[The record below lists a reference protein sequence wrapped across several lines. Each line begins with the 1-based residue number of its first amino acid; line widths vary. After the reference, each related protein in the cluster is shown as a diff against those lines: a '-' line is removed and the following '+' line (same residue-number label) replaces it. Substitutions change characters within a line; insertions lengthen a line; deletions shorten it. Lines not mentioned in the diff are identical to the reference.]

1 MSQIIIYQDGEDLCV
16 VHPAEGA
23 TMEDLVEVV
32 PAGADYI
39 AMEVADLPED
49 RYFRDAWKL
58 VGGALTIDIEGA
70 KEVQRN
76 HWRRLRRPKLLA
88 LDIAFIQALE
98 AGDTVAQA
106 DIAAQKTALRDV
118 TETPLPNDLTGIRFT
133 LPAILL

>member
-1 MSQIIIYQDGEDLCV
+1 MNNVIIFQDGAELCV
-16 VHPAEGA
+16 IHPAEGT
-23 TMEDLVEVV
+23 TMEHLVEVV

-39 AMEVADLPED
+39 ALDVADLPED

-58 VGGALTIDIEGA
+58 VGGALTIDIEIA
-70 KEVQRN
+70 KEVQRD

-118 TETPLPNDLTGIRFT
+118 TLTELPNDLTGIRFT
-133 LPAILL
+133 IPAILL